1 MEIAKR
7 AQVLIA
13 ADVIYDRMFIPPLV
27 SSVGRLLS
35 GSSGR
40 IAIFA
45 LTYRNEETFALFE
58 VALNQAG
65 VKCNYAPREST
76 EKMNYIFPCYVNQP
90 RKDVRICT
98 MTVESKGTQ
107 RLEFT

>member
-13 ADVIYDRMFIPPLV
+13 ADVVYDRAVIPPLV

-35 GSSGR
+35 ESSER

-45 LTYRNEETFALFE
+45 TTYRNEETFALFE
-58 VALNQAG
+58 AELNQAG
-65 VKCNYAPREST
+65 IKCNYART
-76 EKMNYIFPCYVNQP
+76 EKMNYIFPCYVDSP
-90 RKDVRICT
+90 RKDVRICIMT
-98 MTVESKGTQ
+98 MQ
-107 RLEFT
+107 

>member
-13 ADVIYDRMFIPPLV
+13 ADVVYDRAVIPPLV

-35 GSSGR
+35 ESSER

-45 LTYRNEETFALFE
+45 TTYRNEETFALFQSLSLITMMTE
-58 VALNQAG
+58 DPEDH
-65 VKCNYAPREST
+65 YADT
-76 EKMNYIFPCYVNQP
+76 
-90 RKDVRICT
+90 
-98 MTVESKGTQ
+98 
-107 RLEFT
+107 

>member
-13 ADVIYDRMFIPPLV
+13 ADVVYDRAVIPPLV

-35 GSSGR
+35 ESSER

-45 LTYRNEETFALFE
+45 TTYRNEETFALFE
-58 VALNQAG
+58 AELNQAG
-65 VKCNYAPREST
+65 IKCNYAPRGTT
-76 EKMNYIFPCYVNQP
+76 EKMNYIFPCYVDSP
-90 RKDVRICT
+90 REDVRICIMT
-98 MTVESKGTQ
+98 ME
-107 RLEFT
+107 